1 MYKPKAI
8 RAQLERVG
16 GLSNPS
22 KMPGFSTSTP
32 ASKCKT
38 GGKLRA
44 ASTKERPTVCGSC
57 YAFKGMYPFP
67 NVQAALQRRLEAL
80 ESPTWVSD
88 FVDVLNYYAEKGKDV
103 FRWHDSGDVQDYGHM
118 VNICEVARRTPTVR
132 HWLPTREYRIARQ
145 AVDAGIVPS
154 NLVIRVSAALIDG
167 KAPDLGLPTSTV
179 HKTGAAVGFICGA
192 PTRDGHCGDCRAC
205 WSPKVANVSYHV
217 H

>member
-8 RAQLERVG
+8 RAQLERIG

-32 ASKCKT
+32 AKKCKV
-38 GGKLRA
+38 GSKLRA
-44 ASTKERPTVCGSC
+44 ASTPERPTVCGEC

-67 NVQAALQRRLEAL
+67 NVQAALQRRLDAL
-80 ESPTWVSD
+80 DSITWVDD
-88 FVDVLNYYAEKGKDV
+88 FVDVLTYYGEKGKDV
-103 FRWHDSGDVQDYGHM
+103 FRWHDSGDVQSFHHLSR
-118 VNICEVARRTPTVR
+118 ICDVARRTPNIA

-145 AVDAGIVPS
+145 AIDAGIVPS

-167 KAPDLGLPTSTV
+167 TAPNLGLPTSTV
-179 HKTGAAVGFICGA
+179 HKKGDPIGFLCGA

-205 WSPKVANVSYHV
+205 WSPKVANVSYHA